1 MKPENQDRLLTDIF
15 VTGEPEGFRQESL
28 KCGLSVLRRKRRIRR
43 GLTLV
48 AVATLLCQAF
58 RFINLPDYSHS
69 WSSKSQRLNPPSPTT
84 PKAERSEI
92 KFIDDEQLLALFP
105 DRSVALIGKP
115 GHQELLFLNEP
126 KGREREKM

>member
-15 VTGEPEGFRQESL
+15 VTDESEGFRQESL

-48 AVATLLCQAF
+48 AVATLLCQGF
-58 RFINLPDYSHS
+58 RFINLPDHPHS
-69 WSSKSQRLNPPSPTT
+69 WSSKSQRLNPPA
-84 PKAERSEI
+84 PKMPKVEMSEI